1 MLKLKCKKGGDHSN
15 PADFE
20 VYVDGKKVDGLRV
33 QSITVCPG
41 KKVVKATVT
50 IFDAEKKEMKNG
62 ENDQRETLS
71 DVHPGVEE

>member
-20 VYVDGKKVDGLRV
+20 VYFDGKKVDGLRV
-33 QSITVCPG
+33 QAITVCPG

-50 IFDAEKKEMKNG
+50 IFDVEKKETNNG

-71 DVHPGVEE
+71 NVHPGVEE

>member
-20 VYVDGKKVDGLRV
+20 IYFDGKKVDGLRV
-33 QSITVCPG
+33 QAITVYPE

-50 IFDAEKKEMKNG
+50 IFDGEKKEMKNG
-62 ENDQRETLS
+62 EKDQRETLP
-71 DVHPGVEE
+71 DVCSGMEG

>member
-1 MLKLKCKKGGDHSN
+1 MLKLRCKKGGDHSN

-62 ENDQRETLS
+62 EKDQRETLS
-71 DVHPGVEE
+71 DVHPGVE

>member
-20 VYVDGKKVDGLRV
+20 VYFDGKKIDGLHV
-33 QSITVCPG
+33 QAITVCPG

-50 IFDAEKKEMKNG
+50 IFDVEKKEANNG

-71 DVHPGVEE
+71 DVCSGVEG

>member
-20 VYVDGKKVDGLRV
+20 VYFDGKKIDGLRV
-33 QSITVCPG
+33 QAITVHPE

-50 IFDAEKKEMKNG
+50 IFDVEKKEMKNG
-62 ENDQRETLS
+62 EKDQRETLP
-71 DVHPGVEE
+71 DVCSGMEG

>member
-1 MLKLKCKKGGDHSN
+1 MLKLQCKKGGDHSN

-20 VYVDGKKVDGLRV
+20 VYFDGKKVDGLRV
-33 QSITVCPG
+33 QAITVYPG

>member
-20 VYVDGKKVDGLRV
+20 VFLDGKKVENFRV
-33 QSITVCPG
+33 QSISVLPDR
-41 KKVVKATVT
+41 KIVKATVT
-50 IFDAEKKEMKNG
+50 IFDAEKKEVKNG
-62 ENDQRETLS
+62 EKDQRETLS

>member
-20 VYVDGKKVDGLRV
+20 VYFDGKKVDGLRV
-33 QSITVCPG
+33 QAITVCPG

-50 IFDAEKKEMKNG
+50 IFDTEKKETNNG
-62 ENDQRETLS
+62 EKDQRETLS
-71 DVHPGVEE
+71 DVCSGVEG